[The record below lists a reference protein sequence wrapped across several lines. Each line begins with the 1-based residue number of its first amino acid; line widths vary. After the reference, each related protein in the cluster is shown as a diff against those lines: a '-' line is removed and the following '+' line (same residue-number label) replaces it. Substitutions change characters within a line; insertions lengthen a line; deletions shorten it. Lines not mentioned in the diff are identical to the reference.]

1 MVRIVAATLIA
12 FAVALAGYFVGEG
25 FRLGRVAERIVTVKG
40 LAEREAKADLALW
53 PLRFVATGNELSET
67 QAEIERDAQAVR
79 AFLARHGVTPEQ
91 IEVAG
96 VEVTD
101 MLARAYGEGRAENR
115 FIVAQTLTVRSG
127 EVDRIAGAA
136 QAVGELVNAGVALQ
150 NEGGPMQAGP
160 VYIFTKLNDL
170 KPAMIAE
177 ATKAARAAAEQFAAD
192 ADARLGGIRRANQGV
207 FQIGPRDDYPGAFE
221 PRQVMKTVRVVT
233 TVEWLLA
240 D

>member
-1 MVRIVAATLIA
+1 MVRILAAVLVA
-12 FAVALAGYFVGEG
+12 FSVALAGYFVGEG
-25 FRLGRVAERIVTVKG
+25 FRLGRKGERVVTVKG

-53 PLRFVATGNELSET
+53 PLRFVATGNELGEA
-67 QAEIERDAQAVR
+67 QAEIERDGQAVR
-79 AFLARHGVTPEQ
+79 AFLARHGVAPEQ

-127 EVDRIAGAA
+127 DVDRIAAAA
-136 QAVGELVNAGVALQ
+136 QSVGELVNAGVALQ

-160 VYIFTKLNDL
+160 VYLFTKLNEL

-177 ATKAARAAAEQFAAD
+177 ATKAARAAAQQFATD
-192 ADARLGGIRRANQGV
+192 ADARLAGIRRANQGV
-207 FQIGPRDDYPGAFE
+207 FEIQPRDDYPGAFE
-221 PRQVMKTVRVVT
+221 PRQVMKTIRVVT